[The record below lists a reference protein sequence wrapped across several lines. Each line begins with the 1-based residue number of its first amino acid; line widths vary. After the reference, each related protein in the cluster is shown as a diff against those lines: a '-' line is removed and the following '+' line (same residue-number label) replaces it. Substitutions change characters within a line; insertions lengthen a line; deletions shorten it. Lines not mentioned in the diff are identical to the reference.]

1 MFTTHLIIPTH
12 TFANKFHSR
21 QIRPPI
27 YSLKQ
32 TKLRKRRVV
41 RYAILYFTLF
51 VLFMVLL
58 IAPAVIGNL
67 GLLDSTFESMQGDSL
82 MYLMQPNNWNN
93 NDTSSSK
100 TGSGLPNQAAQTA
113 AASTGD
119 SSSRRAMLF

>member
-1 MFTTHLIIPTH
+1 MFTQFTLPLPFFT
-12 TFANKFHSR
+12 NSFHSR

-41 RYAILYFTLF
+41 RFAILYFTLF

-67 GLLDSTFESMQGDSL
+67 GLLDSTFEGLYGSKFQN
-82 MYLMQPNNWNN
+82 LMQPSNWNN
-93 NDTSSSK
+93 NDTTSSK

-113 AASTGD
+113 AKASA
-119 SSSRRAMLF
+119 SSTRRAMLAF

>member
-1 MFTTHLIIPTH
+1 MFIVHFDFISAL
-12 TFANKFHSR
+12 ANNPNSR

-67 GLLDSTFESMQGDSL
+67 GLLDSTFESMQGDGL

-113 AASTGD
+113 AAATGG
-119 SSSRRAMLF
+119 SRRAMLL

>member
-1 MFTTHLIIPTH
+1 MSLTNNT
-12 TFANKFHSR
+12 HSR

-67 GLLDSTFESMQGDSL
+67 GLLDSTFKSL
-82 MYLMQPNNWNN
+82 YGKDFMYLMQPSDWNN
-93 NDTSSSK
+93 NDTTSSK

-113 AASTGD
+113 AGGRASASA
-119 SSSRRAMLF
+119 SSTRRAMLAF

>member
-1 MFTTHLIIPTH
+1 MFIRLTIYLSFFTDPL
-12 TFANKFHSR
+12 HSR

-41 RYAILYFTLF
+41 RFAILYFTLF

-58 IAPAVIGNL
+58 IAPAVVGNL
-67 GLLDSTFESMQGDSL
+67 GLLDKTFEGLYGQKFK
-82 MYLMQPNNWNN
+82 YLMQPSNWNN
-93 NDTSSSK
+93 NDTTSSK

-113 AASTGD
+113 AKASA
-119 SSSRRAMLF
+119 SSTRRAMLAF

>member
-1 MFTTHLIIPTH
+1 MLFTNNI
-12 TFANKFHSR
+12 HSR

-41 RYAILYFTLF
+41 RYALLYFTLF

-67 GLLDSTFESMQGDSL
+67 GLLDDTFKSLQGNDF
-82 MYLMQPNNWNN
+82 MYLMQPSDWNN
-93 NDTSSSK
+93 NDTTSSK

-113 AASTGD
+113 AGTGRASASA
-119 SSSRRAMLF
+119 SSTRRAMFAF